1 MLAHNHL
8 RSPSTWQDVGE
19 VKSMQKTEHIHFY
32 HRNAWPTSW
41 TPSLYGRMVK
51 LSCNDATRATQY
63 IATRIKVELACD
75 SIRKQ
80 GQSVNAKFGIC
91 DSKVND
97 VSEDN
102 HKIAQSLLAEWTDS
116 GAPLLCAPRRF
127 PQTCSMRVIPLSEL

>member
-1 MLAHNHL
+1 MPA
-8 RSPSTWQDVGE
+8 TAQDPKMTCYLHQG
-19 VKSMQKTEHIHFY
+19 VKATTCE
-32 HRNAWPTSW
+32 T
-41 TPSLYGRMVK
+41 TPFANTMG
-51 LSCNDATRATQY
+51 TQY
-63 IATRIKVELACD
+63 IAARIKVELACD

-91 DSKVND
+91 DSQVND

-102 HKIAQSLLAEWTDS
+102 HKIAESLLAEWTDS